1 MKIVIVSGFL
11 LNIMDM
17 SDIFQQSIC
26 LVNLFV
32 KLIRLVGELLYE
44 RSAILPIID
53 MVAVA

>member
-17 SDIFQQSIC
+17 SDMFQQSIC

-32 KLIRLVGELLYE
+32 KLIRPVGELLYE
-44 RSAILPIID
+44 KSAIFHIID
-53 MVAVA
+53 MVV

>member
-32 KLIRLVGELLYE
+32 KLIRLVEELLYE
-44 RSAILPIID
+44 KSVTLHIID
-53 MVAVA
+53 MVA

>member
-32 KLIRLVGELLYE
+32 KLIRLVEDLLYE
-44 RSAILPIID
+44 KLAILPIID
-53 MVAVA
+53 MVA

>member
-32 KLIRLVGELLYE
+32 KLIRLVGELQYE

-53 MVAVA
+53 MVVVA

>member
-53 MVAVA
+53 MVVVA

>member
-1 MKIVIVSGFL
+1 MRIVTVSGFL

-44 RSAILPIID
+44 KSANLPIID
-53 MVAVA
+53 MVA

>member
-44 RSAILPIID
+44 RSEILPIID
-53 MVAVA
+53 MVA

>member
-17 SDIFQQSIC
+17 SDIFQQSIS

-44 RSAILPIID
+44 KSAILHIID
-53 MVAVA
+53 MVA

>member
-53 MVAVA
+53 MVVVE

>member
-26 LVNLFV
+26 IVNLFV